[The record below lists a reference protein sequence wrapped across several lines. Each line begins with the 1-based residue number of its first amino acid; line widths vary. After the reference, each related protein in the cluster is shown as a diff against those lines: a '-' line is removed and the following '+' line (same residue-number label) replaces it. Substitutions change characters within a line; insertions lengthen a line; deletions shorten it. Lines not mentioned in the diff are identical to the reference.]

1 MYKNYSPVS
10 LLPDCGKMFEW
21 LLDNRMF
28 PFFFFS
34 ENELIPP
41 KPSEFKPND
50 SCSKQLTSI
59 HSAFD
64 DGYNVSGVFL
74 DISEVFHRVWHEG
87 LLFKL
92 Q

>member
-1 MYKNYSPVS
+1 
-10 LLPDCGKMFEW
+10 MFEW
-21 LLDNRMF
+21 LLDNKMF
-28 PFFFFS
+28 PFFS
-34 ENELIPP
+34 ENELISP
-41 KPSEFKPND
+41 KPSGFKPDD
-50 SCSKQLTSI
+50 SCSKQLISI

-64 DGYNVSGVFL
+64 DGHKVSGVFL